1 MTKEDLELIISCSDA
16 STILTDEGWSETYS
30 VPLTIT
36 VKELRDLHSTLS
48 AHEKLLNSNKHE
60 PQVKRILADVENQ
73 KTILKIFSCQCGETL
88 LIGKPHTKVVNN
100 HNELDYF
107 ECKCPD
113 CGTEWKV
120 TISFTE
126 M

>member
-1 MTKEDLELIISCSDA
+1 MTHKDFEEILHCSGC
-16 STILTDEGWSETYS
+16 STALTDNDWSETYS
-30 VPLTIT
+30 VPLSMTI
-36 VKELRDLHSTLS
+36 KEIKSLSKTLKE
-48 AHEKLLNSNKHE
+48 HKQLLNSNKHE

-88 LIGKPHTKVVNN
+88 LVGKPHTKVVNN

-113 CGTEWKV
+113 CEMEWKV
-120 TISFTE
+120 KISFTE